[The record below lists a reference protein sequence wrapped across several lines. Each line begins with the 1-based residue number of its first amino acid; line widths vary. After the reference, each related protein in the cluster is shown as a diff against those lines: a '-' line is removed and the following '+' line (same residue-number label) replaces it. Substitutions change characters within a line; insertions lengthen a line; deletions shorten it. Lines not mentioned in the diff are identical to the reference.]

1 MREPRPTFKPYIVN
15 VVPDPRQERGWQWAI
30 HSNGKLIQ
38 KSRRKLIS
46 EAQAM
51 RDAQGVMETLLE
63 DRLPD

>member
-1 MREPRPTFKPYIVN
+1 MSEQRPKFPLYTVS
-15 VVPDPRQERGWQWAI
+15 VARDPRQEGGWQWAI
-30 HSNGKLIQ
+30 HSNGKLVQ

-63 DRLPD
+63 DRMPD